1 MKGGLMDF
9 YQWCV
14 LVAVIAFVVMVIFVV
29 RTMMQLYRTAESVE
43 YLTVVTA
50 ENVEK
55 TRPAFDLVEN
65 ISSLLDSTFY
75 RAMKLG
81 VDLVN
86 KYRRR

>member
-1 MKGGLMDF
+1 MDF

-14 LVAVIAFVVMVIFVV
+14 LVAVIAFVVMVIFIV
-29 RTMMQLYRTAESVE
+29 RTMIQLYRTAESVE
-43 YLTVVTA
+43 YLTVITA

-55 TRPAFDLVEN
+55 TRSAFDLVEN
-65 ISSLLDSTFY
+65 VSTLLDSTFY

-86 KYRRR
+86 RYRRR

>member
-1 MKGGLMDF
+1 MDF

>member
-1 MKGGLMDF
+1 MDF

-14 LVAVIAFVVMVIFVV
+14 LVAVIAFVVMVIFIV
-29 RTMMQLYRTAESVE
+29 RTMLQLYRTAESVE

-55 TRPAFDLVEN
+55 TRSAFDLVEN
-65 ISSLLDSTFY
+65 VSTLLDSTFY

>member
-1 MKGGLMDF
+1 MDF

-14 LVAVIAFVVMVIFVV
+14 LVAVITFVVMVIFIV
-29 RTMMQLYRTAESVE
+29 RTMIQLYRTAESVE
-43 YLTVVTA
+43 YLTVITA

-55 TRPAFDLVEN
+55 TRSAFDLVEN
-65 ISSLLDSTFY
+65 VSTLLDSTFY

>member
-1 MKGGLMDF
+1 MDF

-14 LVAVIAFVVMVIFVV
+14 LVAVVAFVVMVFFVV

-65 ISSLLDSTFY
+65 VSTLLDSTFY

-86 KYRRR
+86 KYRKR

>member
-1 MKGGLMDF
+1 MDF

-14 LVAVIAFVVMVIFVV
+14 LVAVIAFVIMVIFIV
-29 RTMMQLYRTAESVE
+29 RTMLQLYRTAESVE
-43 YLTVVTA
+43 YLTVITA
-50 ENVEK
+50 EKKKK
-55 TRPAFDLVEN
+55 TRSAFDLVEN
-65 ISSLLDSTFY
+65 VSTLLDSTFY

>member
-1 MKGGLMDF
+1 MDF

-14 LVAVIAFVVMVIFVV
+14 LIAVIAFVVMVIFIV
-29 RTMMQLYRTAESVE
+29 RTMIQLYRTAESVE
-43 YLTVVTA
+43 YLTVITA

-55 TRPAFDLVEN
+55 TRSAFDLVEN
-65 ISSLLDSTFY
+65 VSTLLDSTFY

>member
-1 MKGGLMDF
+1 MDF

-14 LVAVIAFVVMVIFVV
+14 LVAVIAFVIMVIFIV
-29 RTMMQLYRTAESVE
+29 RTMLQLYRTAESVE
-43 YLTVVTA
+43 YLTVITA

-55 TRPAFDLVEN
+55 TRSAFDLVEN
-65 ISSLLDSTFY
+65 VSTLLDSTFY

>member
-1 MKGGLMDF
+1 MT
-9 YQWCV
+9 
-14 LVAVIAFVVMVIFVV
+14 VI
-29 RTMMQLYRTAESVE
+29 
-43 YLTVVTA
+43 TA

-55 TRPAFDLVEN
+55 TRSAFDLVEN
-65 ISSLLDSTFY
+65 VSTLLDSTFY

>member
-1 MKGGLMDF
+1 MDF

-14 LVAVIAFVVMVIFVV
+14 LVAVIAFVVMVFFIV
-29 RTMMQLYRTAESVE
+29 RTMIQLYRTAESVE
-43 YLTVVTA
+43 YLTVLTA

-55 TRPAFDLVEN
+55 TRSAFDLVEN
-65 ISSLLDSTFY
+65 VSTLLDSTFY

>member
-1 MKGGLMDF
+1 MDF

-14 LVAVIAFVVMVIFVV
+14 LVAVIAFVVMVFFIV
-29 RTMMQLYRTAESVE
+29 RTMIQLYRTAESVE
-43 YLTVVTA
+43 YLTVITA

-55 TRPAFDLVEN
+55 TRSAFDLVEN
-65 ISSLLDSTFY
+65 VSTLLDSTFY